1 MQLDKKI
8 DTLAV
13 CIKKY
18 VKTNFDLI
26 KLETLEHTSV
36 ISSSI
41 VGIMVVVLIAGF
53 FMLFTS
59 LFLGFYLSSI
69 FENNYIG
76 FAIVAGFYLLLGLL
90 IYFNKEKWIEIPMCN
105 SIIKQKMNQKFNEI

>member
-13 CIKKY
+13 SIKKY
-18 VKTNFDLI
+18 VKINFDLV
-26 KLETLEHTSV
+26 KLETLQHASV
-36 ISSSI
+36 VSSSI
-41 VGIMVVVLIAGF
+41 VGMLVVALIAGF

-69 FENNYIG
+69 FDNNYIG
-76 FAIVAGFYLLLGLL
+76 FAIVAVFYLLLGLL
-90 IYFNKEKWIEIPMCN
+90 IYLNKEKWIEIPICN
-105 SIIKQKMNQKFNEI
+105 SIIKKKWIKN